1 MTAPGK
7 ARDYDDD
14 DDDDDDDDND
24 MSNKRMG
31 HSPINLTRDYRVRA
45 ISTDNMLLQTGS
57 RLQFTELV
65 FSPFQPLTAAAS
77 IKCSSGAACERQSG
91 GSGSGSQT
99 AGRASL

>member
-31 HSPINLTRDYRVRA
+31 HSPINLTSV
-45 ISTDNMLLQTGS
+45 L
-57 RLQFTELV
+57 
-65 FSPFQPLTAAAS
+65 
-77 IKCSSGAACERQSG
+77 SSGCIYCSFMFLAPSILSSG
-91 GSGSGSQT
+91 YI
-99 AGRASL
+99 GRSPIYLATV